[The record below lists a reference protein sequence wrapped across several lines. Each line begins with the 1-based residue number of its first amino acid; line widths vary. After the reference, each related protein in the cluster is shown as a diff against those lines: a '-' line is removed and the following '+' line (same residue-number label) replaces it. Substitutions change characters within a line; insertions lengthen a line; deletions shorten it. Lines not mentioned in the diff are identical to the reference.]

1 MVDSCVVARI
11 AADDRLPP
19 ALLLMGP
26 TAAGKTRLAFE
37 ICEQSNA
44 EIISVD
50 SALVYRGLDIGS
62 AKPTADELARYPHHL
77 VNIRD
82 PAESYSAAE
91 FRRDALAAMAD
102 ITARGRLPLLVGG
115 TMLYFKA
122 LLEGLADTPEV
133 DPAIREKIEGEAQAK
148 GWPALHA
155 ELAAC
160 DPQVA
165 AEIHPNHSQR
175 IGRALEVFRS
185 TGVPMSQWRA
195 LQSEASFPY
204 RTLQVAVAPADR
216 NLLHQRIEQRLQAMF
231 AGGMLEEVRALHRRG
246 DLARNLPAIRAVGY
260 RQVWEYLS
268 GETDEQTMRERA
280 LVATRQLAK
289 RQYTWLRKW
298 PDLHWILWTNAE
310 KSLMPELCA
319 HLADADF
326 PIHGLY

>member
-1 MVDSCVVARI
+1 MADRCVV
-11 AADDRLPP
+11 DKSESLPP
-19 ALLLMGP
+19 ALFLMGP

-37 ICEQSNA
+37 ICERSNA
-44 EIISVD
+44 EIVSVD

-82 PAESYSAAE
+82 PAEAYSAAE
-91 FRRDALAAMAD
+91 FRRDALSAMAD
-102 ITARGRLPLLVGG
+102 ITARGRMPLLVGG

-122 LLEGLADTPEV
+122 LLEGLAETPPVE
-133 DPAIREKIEGEAQAK
+133 PGIREAIAAEADVR
-148 GWPALHA
+148 GWPALHK
-155 ELAAC
+155 ELADC
-160 DPQVA
+160 DPEVA
-165 AEIHPNHSQR
+165 AGIHPNHSQR

-185 TGVPMSQWRA
+185 TGIPMSRWRA
-195 LQSEASFPY
+195 GQASAALPY
-204 RTLQVAVAPADR
+204 RILQVAVAPSDR
-216 NLLHQRIEQRLQAMF
+216 NLLHERIEQRLQAMF
-231 AGGMLEEVRALHRRG
+231 SAGMVDEVRALHQRD

-260 RQVWEYLS
+260 RQVWEYLD
-268 GETDEQTMRERA
+268 GETDEQTMQERA

-310 KSLMPELCA
+310 KSLIPELCA

-326 PIHGLY
+326 PVHGLY